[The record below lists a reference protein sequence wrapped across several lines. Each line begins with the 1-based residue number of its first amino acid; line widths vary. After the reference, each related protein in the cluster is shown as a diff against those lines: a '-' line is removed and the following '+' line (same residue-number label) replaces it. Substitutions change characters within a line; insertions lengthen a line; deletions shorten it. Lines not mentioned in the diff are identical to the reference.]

1 MIRIELRDAKNH
13 VLMTKDFWQETIVI
27 GRALDCDF
35 IVPDLEIKK
44 TELTLVANE
53 LKELQKTISIG
64 NHHLRITN
72 LALYAL
78 AEPTSAQNFSWGW
91 IRVRELRGLWTVM
104 GLILFLLIVEQV
116 FLSVANVEVY
126 KIFENLLA
134 LFVGPLVI
142 ATLLSVLSRALHG
155 EYRVLRLYEW
165 SLWSLLGF
173 AVVSQDLYNVRW
185 LLPDIFKYKEIYSV
199 FFVLWLALVIWSF
212 LALVFEQL
220 SRQIR
225 GLIVVLILLPI
236 IVVRSFEYIPSRKK
250 HRMLQPQT
258 SPPRIELIESR
269 PMDTETFLKTL

>member
-1 MIRIELRDAKNH
+1 MIRIELRDAKNQ
-13 VLMTKDFWQETIVI
+13 VIMTKDFRHDTIVI
-27 GRALDCDF
+27 GRGLDCDF
-35 IVPDLEIKK
+35 IIPDLEIKK
-44 TELTLVANE
+44 TELTLRTSE
-53 LKELQKTISIG
+53 LKEMEKTISIG
-64 NHHLRITN
+64 SHRLRILN

-78 AEPTSAQNFSWGW
+78 AEPTAAPSFSFGW
-91 IRVRELRGLWTVM
+91 ARGRQLRGLWTVM
-104 GLILFLLIVEQV
+104 GLILILLMVEQV
-116 FLSVANVEVY
+116 FLSVTDVEVY

-155 EYRVLRLYEW
+155 EYRVLKLYEW

-185 LLPDIFKYKEIYSV
+185 LLPDFFKYKEIYGA
-199 FFVLWLALVIWSF
+199 FFVLWLALVMWSF

-220 SRQIR
+220 SRRVR

-250 HRMLQPQT
+250 HQMLQPQT

-269 PMDTETFLKTL
+269 PVDTETFLKTL